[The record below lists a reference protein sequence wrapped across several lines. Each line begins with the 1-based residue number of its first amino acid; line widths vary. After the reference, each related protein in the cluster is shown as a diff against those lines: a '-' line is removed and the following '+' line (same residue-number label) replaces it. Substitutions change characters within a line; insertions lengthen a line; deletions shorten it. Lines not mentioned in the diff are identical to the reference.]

1 MQQSLPEL
9 EEDLPPYGH
18 ELTEEFLP
26 AHSSSYQPQSVHEAF
41 IENDFH

>member
-9 EEDLPPYGH
+9 EEELAPYGR
-18 ELTEEFLP
+18 EPADDFLP
-26 AHSSSYQPQSVHEAF
+26 AHSSSYQPQSIHEAF